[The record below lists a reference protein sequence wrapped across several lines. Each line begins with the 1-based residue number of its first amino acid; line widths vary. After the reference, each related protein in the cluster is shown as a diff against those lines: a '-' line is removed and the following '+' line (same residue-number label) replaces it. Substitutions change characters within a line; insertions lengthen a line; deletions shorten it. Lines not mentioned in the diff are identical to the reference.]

1 MNIVITLSHVKV
13 LIRLLF
19 LFKGAQDYSSIDVIL
34 NFTDG
39 ETIKNVSIPIIADMY
54 VEPTEY
60 FTVSIEALDGDVV
73 FPITD
78 TVIKIIDDDGMNYY
92 YILLYQ

>member
-1 MNIVITLSHVKV
+1 
-13 LIRLLF
+13 
-19 LFKGAQDYSSIDVIL
+19 
-34 NFTDG
+34 
-39 ETIKNVSIPIIADMY
+39 MY